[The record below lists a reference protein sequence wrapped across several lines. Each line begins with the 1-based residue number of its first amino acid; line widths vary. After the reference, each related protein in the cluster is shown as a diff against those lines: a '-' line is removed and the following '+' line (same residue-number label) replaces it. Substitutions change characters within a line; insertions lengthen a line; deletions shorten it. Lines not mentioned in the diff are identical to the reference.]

1 MPRKIWFYILWPV
14 FIFNTIPVCLFG
26 TVFAIAYGRSGDPQD
41 IDLTQPL
48 FWLYFA
54 VFIINWLLALFV
66 FQKYGSAGK
75 SVRRLFAADGEI
87 FRFRWK
93 PALAM
98 FVLFNGIWVIYLLAY
113 EWLAGG
119 WPSYASFQGWQKIV
133 FIGLFPIS
141 AGFTEELYW
150 RGFLITEMEAAGQTS
165 TRAVLLAAA
174 GFSLVH
180 GVFFPDKLLVTF
192 LLGVVAGFYYT
203 RERKLLPLMFTH
215 AFIDIW
221 SYGIS
226 LFAG

>member
-1 MPRKIWFYILWPV
+1 MPRRIWIYLFWPV
-14 FIFNTIPVCLFG
+14 IFFNTIPVCLFG
-26 TVFAIAYGRSGDPQD
+26 TVFAIAYGRGGDPQD

-48 FWLYFA
+48 FRLYLA
-54 VFIINWLLALFV
+54 VFILNWLLAIFV
-66 FQKYGSAGK
+66 FQKYGSEGK
-75 SVRRLFAADGEI
+75 PVRRLFAADGKI

-98 FVLFNGIWVIYLLAY
+98 FVLFNGIWMIYLLAY

-119 WPSYASFQGWQKIV
+119 WPSYSSFQGWQKII
-133 FIGLFPIS
+133 FIMLFPIS

-180 GVFFPDKLLVTF
+180 GVFFPDKLLVTY
-192 LLGVVAGFYYT
+192 LLALVAGFYYT
-203 RERKLLPLMFTH
+203 RERKLLPLMFSH
-215 AFIDIW
+215 AFTDIW

-226 LFAG
+226 LFT

>member
-1 MPRKIWFYILWPV
+1 MLKKVWAYILWPV
-14 FIFNTIPVCLFG
+14 IILNTIPVCLFG
-26 TVFAIAYGRSGDPQD
+26 AVFAPAYRRNGDTQNV
-41 IDLTQPL
+41 DLTQPL
-48 FWLYFA
+48 FWLYLA
-54 VFIINWLLALFV
+54 IFIINWLLAVFV
-66 FQKYGSAGK
+66 LQKYKREGR
-75 SVRRLFAADGEI
+75 SVRKLFAADGEI

-93 PALAM
+93 PALAL
-98 FVLFNGIWVIYLLAY
+98 FVVFNGIWMIYYLAY
-113 EWLAGG
+113 EWLASG
-119 WPSYASFQGWQKIV
+119 WPSYGGFQGWQKIV

-165 TRAVLLAAA
+165 KRAVLLAAA

-192 LLGVVAGFYYT
+192 LLGLVAGFYYT

-215 AFIDIW
+215 AFTDIW

-226 LFAG
+226 LFTG

>member
-1 MPRKIWFYILWPV
+1 MPRKIWLYILWPV
-14 FIFNTIPVCLFG
+14 MIFNTIPVCLFG
-26 TVFAIAYGRSGDPQD
+26 TVFAIAHGRSGDPRD
-41 IDLTQPL
+41 IDLIQPL

-54 VFIINWLLALFV
+54 VFIINWLLAIFV
-66 FQKYGSAGK
+66 FQKYRSEGK
-75 SVRRLFAADGEI
+75 PVRGLFAGNGETL
-87 FRFRWK
+87 RFRWK

-113 EWLAGG
+113 EWLAGR
-119 WPSYASFQGWQKIV
+119 WPSYSSFQDWQKSM

-150 RGFLITEMEAAGQTS
+150 RGFLITEMEAGGQTS
-165 TRAVLLAAA
+165 TRVVVLAAA

-192 LLGVVAGFYYT
+192 LLGLVAGFYYI
-203 RERKLLPLMFTH
+203 REKKLIPLMVTH